1 VFAICPKGLW
11 LRLLILDDGFSF
23 ENLLT
28 SAAYKTSAQRAPLP
42 NRHGGSGNGGQR
54 HEGLSERCRFGYRLG
69 RWRRQVG
76 KPREK
81 FKSRSQQIGYSPW
94 VSDRD
99 SSSPQLE
106 KEGPVGRED
115 EVSVEQF
122 RRRADECRRL
132 AAAARNASDRAF
144 WLGLVERWQTLESQK
159 AQQAVRGK
167 SRSPLRR
174 QSELPADG

>member
-1 VFAICPKGLW
+1 
-11 LRLLILDDGFSF
+11 LDTVVEFPT
-23 ENLLT
+23 E
-28 SAAYKTSAQRAPLP
+28 
-42 NRHGGSGNGGQR
+42 
-54 HEGLSERCRFGYRLG
+54 
-69 RWRRQVG
+69 
-76 KPREK
+76 
-81 FKSRSQQIGYSPW
+81 I
-94 VSDRD
+94 
-99 SSSPQLE
+99 PQALE

-159 AQQAVRGK
+159 ARQAVRGK